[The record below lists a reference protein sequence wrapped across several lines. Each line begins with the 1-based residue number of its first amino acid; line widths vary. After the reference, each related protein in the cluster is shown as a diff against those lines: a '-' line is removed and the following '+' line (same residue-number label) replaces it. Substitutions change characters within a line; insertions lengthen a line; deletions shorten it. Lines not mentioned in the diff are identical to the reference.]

1 MGSNPKSFSTR
12 NIGVRDIHSAKEKY
26 KYLLFFWNF
35 MEEKGLSNFFEKYLT
50 KKPLFKNKTALQS
63 NYTPGQIAHR
73 EEQIQQLANILAP
86 CLRSDRP
93 SNLFIYGKTGTGK
106 TLTVRYVTD
115 QLQKTAQEREIPLK
129 IIYLNCK
136 LKKVADTEYRLFAQ
150 LIREF
155 GRTIPSTG
163 LPTDD
168 VYAMFYSILEKEK
181 IVLLIILDEIDQLV
195 GKAGDEILYNITRIN
210 TELKNSQIA
219 IIGISNDLVFTDTL
233 DPRVKSSLSEE
244 EMVFPPYN
252 AIQLQ
257 EILKNRSTEAFN
269 EDTIESG
276 VIEKCSAYAAREHGD
291 ARRAL
296 ELLRVAGELA
306 ERNNCTKI
314 KIQHIDEAENKIE
327 RDRILDLV
335 KTQPQQHQA
344 TLYALCKTCANKE
357 NHVFTGE
364 VYEFYQKVC
373 KQIGLGI
380 LTQRRISDILAE
392 FDMLGIIN
400 AEIISKGRYGRTRE
414 ISLAVTETLKPK
426 IETQLEEQLGI

>member
-1 MGSNPKSFSTR
+1 
-12 NIGVRDIHSAKEKY
+12 
-26 KYLLFFWNF
+26 
-35 MEEKGLSNFFEKYLT
+35 MEEKELSNFFEKYLT

-63 NYTPGQIAHR
+63 NYTPEQITHR
-73 EEQIQQLANILAP
+73 EEQINQLAGILAP
-86 CLRSDRP
+86 CLRAERP

-106 TLTVRYVTD
+106 TLTARYVTD

-168 VYAMFYSILEKEK
+168 VYAMFYNILDKEK
-181 IVLLIILDEIDQLV
+181 IMLMIILDEIDQLV

-210 TELKNSQIA
+210 TELKKSQIA
-219 IIGISNDLVFTDTL
+219 LIGISNDLVFTDTL

-257 EILKNRSTEAFN
+257 EILKCRATEAFN
-269 EDTIESG
+269 ENTIEPG
-276 VIEKCSAYAAREHGD
+276 VIEKCAAYAAREHGD

-306 ERNNCTKI
+306 ERNNNIQI
-314 KIQHIDEAENKIE
+314 KIPHIDEAEHKIE
-327 RDRILDLV
+327 KDRILDLV

-344 TLYALCKTCANKE
+344 TLYAICRVCNNAEK
-357 NHVFTGE
+357 HVFTGE
-364 VYEFYQKVC
+364 VYDVYQKLC
-373 KQIGLGI
+373 KKIGLGV
-380 LTQRRISDILAE
+380 LTQRRISDIIAE
-392 FDMLGIIN
+392 FDMLGLIN

-414 ISLAVTETLKPK
+414 ISLSTTEILKPK
-426 IETQLEEQLGI
+426 IEHLLEEQLNLK